1 MSFLALIYRLA
12 TLVSIMGVH
21 VCAYRKGKK
30 PNKRRGRGREREK
43 VEVKGMCTIT
53 QYHAILYG
61 RRDKGA
67 SS

>member
-1 MSFLALIYRLA
+1 MSFLALMYRLA
-12 TLVSIMGVH
+12 TLVSIMG

-30 PNKRRGRGREREK
+30 PNKRRGKGREREK

-53 QYHAILYG
+53 YQFCMAC

-67 SS
+67 SNLIP

>member
-1 MSFLALIYRLA
+1 MSFLALMYRLA
-12 TLVSIMGVH
+12 TLVSIMGV
-21 VCAYRKGKK
+21 CAYRKGKK
-30 PNKRRGRGREREK
+30 PNKKRGKGREREK